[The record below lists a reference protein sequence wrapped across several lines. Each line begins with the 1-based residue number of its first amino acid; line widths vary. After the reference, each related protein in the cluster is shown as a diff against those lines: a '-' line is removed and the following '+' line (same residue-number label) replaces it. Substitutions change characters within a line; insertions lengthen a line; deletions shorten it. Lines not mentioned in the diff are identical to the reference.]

1 MSYSK
6 NLHHFHRQMMQI
18 IEQDKHIHYFLFRYA
33 SLYPF
38 ISVFS
43 MSEAR

>member
-18 IEQDKHIHYFLFRYA
+18 IEQDKHIHYVLYA
-33 SLYPF
+33 SLYPS

>member
-6 NLHHFHRQMMQI
+6 NLHHFHMQMMQI
-18 IEQDKHIHYFLFRYA
+18 IEQDKHIHYFLYA

-43 MSEAR
+43 MSDAR

>member
-18 IEQDKHIHYFLFRYA
+18 IEQDKHIHYFLYA
-33 SLYPF
+33 PL
-38 ISVFS
+38 
-43 MSEAR
+43 